1 MYIVDQ
7 LETVVNIT
15 VKISKTEIFLM
26 IFSTINR
33 TVVLS

>member
-7 LETVVNIT
+7 LETAVNIT
-15 VKISKTEIFLM
+15 VKISKTEM